1 MAGISLLHQGATI
14 LCPHGG
20 QVQLAGFSARV
31 RVGGQPV
38 AVQNP
43 RGSVAG
49 CPFTVT
55 AGVATVPAPCVGATW
70 MTAAQRVKSS
80 GQSILLMN
88 SQALCENPVAP
99 GPAAVQQAQSRVKG
113 Q

>member
-1 MAGISLLHQGATI
+1 MAGAPLLHQGAMLI
-14 LCPHGG
+14 CPHGG

-31 RVGGQPV
+31 RVSGQAV

-43 RGSVAG
+43 RSSVAG

-55 AGVATVPAPCVGATW
+55 AGPATIPTPCIGASW
-70 MTAAQRVKSS
+70 LTAAQRVQAS
-80 GQSILLMN
+80 GQSVLLMN

>member
-1 MAGISLLHQGATI
+1 MGQPLLHQGAGI

-55 AGVATVPAPCVGATW
+55 VGPATVLTPCIGTTW
-70 MTAAQRVKSS
+70 MTAAQRVKAGGQPVLLQSS
-80 GQSILLMN
+80 QS
-88 SQALCENPVAP
+88 LCENPVAP
-99 GPAAVQQAQSRVKG
+99 GPAAVQSCQSRVRG
-113 Q
+113 A